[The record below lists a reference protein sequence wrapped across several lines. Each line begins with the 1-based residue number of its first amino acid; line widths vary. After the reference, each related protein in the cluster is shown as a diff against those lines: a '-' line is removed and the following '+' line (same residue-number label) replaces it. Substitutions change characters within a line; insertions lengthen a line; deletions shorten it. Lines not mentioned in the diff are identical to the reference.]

1 MKEIQNNDAKIS
13 IYPDFSP
20 ELQRQRARFTE
31 CKRRLQQNRIK
42 YAMFYPAC
50 LRITVTGENM
60 FFSTPAEL
68 TSWMDINEGK
78 IQQGEGE

>member
-1 MKEIQNNDAKIS
+1 
-13 IYPDFSP
+13 
-20 ELQRQRARFTE
+20 
-31 CKRRLQQNRIK
+31 
-42 YAMFYPAC
+42 MFYPAC